1 MAVNAQ
7 FFSAAF
13 FYISFLKD
21 ANTSHNTAATI
32 QPNPFWFWEKYLYI
46 IAVYFFKY
54 KVFNKKKKNYRFM
67 NRMVTL

>member
-32 QPNPFWFWEKYLYI
+32 QPNPFWFWENIYIYVCMYLSTLFTANFIYI
-46 IAVYFFKY
+46 GAG
-54 KVFNKKKKNYRFM
+54 KKSQGK
-67 NRMVTL
+67 T